1 MTTLKGFLD
10 QQQVEYFG
18 EPKVAVFTFGRFNP
32 PTKGHGKLIETVVR
46 LAEEL
51 GGTHFIIPSQTVD
64 TPLKKTGMPNPET
77 SKNPLP
83 YDVKLAFMRSL
94 FPNANITEDA
104 PNNPW
109 NIPEWLGN
117 AGYTDIRMVVGE
129 DQVEDFSRLVES
141 ASKYFNSFEIV
152 SAGFRNPDASDVTGM
167 SATKARK
174 AALLEDIGKF
184 RVATGWSGEIAERL
198 MEATRISMG
207 VDSE

>member
-1 MTTLKGFLD
+1 MTSLKSFLEQEEITYVD
-10 QQQVEYFG
+10 
-18 EPKVAVFTFGRFNP
+18 EPKTAIFTFGRFNP

-46 LAEEL
+46 LAEEM
-51 GGTHFIIPSQTVD
+51 GGDHFIIPSHTVD
-64 TPLKKTGMPNPET
+64 KPLLKTGRPNPKT

-83 YDVKLAFMRSL
+83 YDVKVAFMRTL

-109 NIPEWLGN
+109 IIPDWLRE
-117 AGYTDIRMVVGE
+117 AGYTDIRVVVGI
-129 DQVEDFSRLVES
+129 DQVEDFNRLVES
-141 ASKYFNSFEIV
+141 TSMFFNSFEVV

-167 SATKARK
+167 SATKARQ

-184 RVATGWSGEIAERL
+184 RAATGWSGEKATRL

-207 VDSE
+207 ASE